1 MNAVTGFWLSL
12 LTFVLAV
19 SIGAMFLVAPM
30 TMVYHGLSWQM
41 LSTLAATIVFFALP
55 FRAFQTGKFN
65 PLLTVLGFAC
75 LGVVVQGWSYVAELG
90 RMARP

>member
-19 SIGAMFLVAPM
+19 TIGAMFLVAPM

-41 LSTLAATIVFFALP
+41 LSALVAAVVFFALP
-55 FRAFQTGKFN
+55 FQAFQTGKFN
-65 PLLTVLGFAC
+65 PLLTLLGFVC
-75 LGVVVQGWSYVAELG
+75 FGVVFQGWSYVAELG
-90 RMARP
+90 RMAKP